1 MEKLDNLIAEYAS
14 IHSSKPDV
22 AKAYVI
28 IDQINKTNK
37 SKDLKKILL
46 SYKETDE
53 EMNNILN
60 SVLTWIMH
68 VKINIANDEKWDIWV
83 HIYTQIFRYKCYIN
97 PEIALILFTYKNIE
111 RCKQLITIHVQYRYQ
126 FDIEPPAV
134 IMEII
139 EMYPNMQLM
148 LNWYRNLIDT
158 INRFDYYNMVCIT
171 RNSYELTKLLK
182 SDRPDYMSCEK
193 PCKTTCIT
201 YKCMNPSKFPYLYS
215 AEQAIEYKNDKTFQL
230 LSLIRQSWKPSLN
243 KYWPYSFQEFVKTML
258 LIYNRTLHSL
268 SKDSLFCIIQ
278 MLGRN
283 TFSNNVINKIS
294 SKENIINNT
303 SNKLINSNELINSHS
318 LILDFCTVCGKLT
331 KNRCVI
337 CRKQGIETRYCGQKC
352 IEYDWANHKKLH
364 M

>member
-1 MEKLDNLIAEYAS
+1 METLDNLIEAYTS
-14 IHSSKPDV
+14 IHSSKPD
-22 AKAYVI
+22 ANKAYVI

-37 SKDLKKILL
+37 SKDLKKILIT
-46 SYKETDE
+46 YNETDE

-83 HIYTQIFRYKCYIN
+83 HVYTQIFRYKCYIN
-97 PEIALILFTYKNIE
+97 PEIALFLFTYKNVE
-111 RCKQLITIHVQYRYQ
+111 RCKQLITIYVRYKYQ
-126 FDIEPPAV
+126 FNIELSDT
-134 IMEII
+134 ILEISQL
-139 EMYPNMQLM
+139 YPNMQLVI
-148 LNWYRNLIDT
+148 NWYQYIIDT
-158 INRFDYYNMVCIT
+158 IERFDYYNMVCIT

-182 SDRPDYMSCEK
+182 SDRPDFMSCEK
-193 PCKTTCIT
+193 PCKKTCIT
-201 YKCMNPSKFPYLYS
+201 YKCMNPGKFPYLYS
-215 AEQAIEYKNDKTFQL
+215 SEQAIEYKNDKTFQL
-230 LSLIRQSWKPSLN
+230 LSLIRRSWKPSLN

-268 SKDSLFCIIQ
+268 SKDSLFCIIR

-283 TFSNNVINKIS
+283 TFSDNVINKIS
-294 SKENIINNT
+294 SKENIINNNT
-303 SNKLINSNELINSHS
+303 YELINSHR

-352 IEYDWANHKKLH
+352 IEYDWTNHKKLH
-364 M
+364 L